1 MQCTAV
7 CSVIAME
14 NPHRFMT
21 GEGSAQFYFKSSSKN
36 CSNSCFKTL
45 FQNADF
51 FIVFGSAVMD
61 WQAGQVGNG
70 FFYRAGFKNA
80 LGLG

>member
-1 MQCTAV
+1 MQCIAA
-7 CSVIAME
+7 CLIIAME
-14 NPHRFMT
+14 NPHWFMAS
-21 GEGSAQFYFKSSSKN
+21 EGSAHSYLKSSSKN
-36 CSNSCFKTL
+36 CSNSCSKIL

-61 WQAGQVGNG
+61 WQASQVGNG

-80 LGLG
+80 LRLG